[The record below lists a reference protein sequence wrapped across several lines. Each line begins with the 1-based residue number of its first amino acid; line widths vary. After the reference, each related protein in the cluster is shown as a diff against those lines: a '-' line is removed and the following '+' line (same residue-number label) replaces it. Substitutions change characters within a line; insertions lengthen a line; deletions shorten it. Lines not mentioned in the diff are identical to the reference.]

1 MNLKYYNLTVARL
14 TDTPDV
20 YRVFI
25 AHPRYSDDIDVL
37 GAFSTRQE
45 AEKAIDIIKR
55 HGGTKYTYTG
65 GYIDMDTGR
74 RYTAFDIMQEAEKLP
89 EYSGM
94 SPDDIIQ
101 PLLVQNGGTLQY
113 CPD

>member
-74 RYTAFDIMQEAEKLP
+74 RYDAFDILQESENMP
-89 EYSGM
+89 EYAGM
-94 SPDDIIQ
+94 GPDDIIHS
-101 PLLVQNGGTLQY
+101 LLVQNGGTLQY
-113 CPD
+113 CND